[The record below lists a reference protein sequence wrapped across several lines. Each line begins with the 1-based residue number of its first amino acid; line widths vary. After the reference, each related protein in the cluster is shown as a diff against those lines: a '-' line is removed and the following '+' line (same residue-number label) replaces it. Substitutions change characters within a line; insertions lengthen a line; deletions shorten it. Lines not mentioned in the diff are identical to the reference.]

1 MVKAKEDLLHSTGS
15 HEKRQRRKHFSPS
28 SAIFKTQTGALG
40 LNRERTGAGRM
51 GCIIKWS

>member
-28 SAIFKTQTGALG
+28 SAIFKTQTGDLG